1 MQNRRAF
8 CRTAAVT
15 AGAALGG
22 GLLAA
27 PARAEGARVV
37 AEKRLGSHIVDLT
50 VHSAAMNRDLPV
62 RLMLPQGWSKT
73 ADRTWPVVYAFHGG
87 NENYQAWNT
96 HTDIAARSL
105 RRQVIVVLPEGGY
118 AGGYTD
124 WWNYGFG
131 GSYAW
136 ETFHLKELRPLLE
149 QEYRAGTK
157 RAAFGQSTGGYGALI
172 YAARHPGMFKYAAAY
187 SPFASLLTAGVSTV
201 LNTGLDGLKGWNG
214 LGFNVDK
221 YTMWGDPFWQHDI
234 WEQHDPVSQAAN
246 LRGTKLYV
254 SVAKNGLPGPLDP
267 PTAQFADPAEAFCY
281 YTTKPFLDRLKE
293 LNIPVKTHLY
303 ERGTHSWVY
312 WQDEL
317 DRSWPAMMRA
327 IGA

>member
-8 CRTAAVT
+8 CRSAAVT
-15 AGAALGG
+15 AGAALVGG
-22 GLLAA
+22 ALAA
-27 PARAEGARVV
+27 PASAAGAEVV
-37 AEKRLGSHIVDLT
+37 NEHKLSDHIVDLT

-62 RLMLPQGWSKT
+62 RIMLPTGWSRT
-73 ADRTWPVVYAFHGG
+73 AKRTWPVVWALHGG
-87 NENYQAWNT
+87 NENYTAWNM
-96 HTDIAARSL
+96 HTDLAARSL
-105 RRQVIVVLPEGGY
+105 RRQVIVVMPEGGY

-131 GSYAW
+131 NSYAW
-136 ETFHLKELRPLLE
+136 ETFHLKELMPLLE
-149 QEYRAGTK
+149 AEYRAGTK
-157 RAAFGQSTGGYGALI
+157 RAVFGQSTGGYGSLI
-172 YAARHPGMFKYAAAY
+172 YSARNPGMFRYAAAY
-187 SPFASLLTAGVSTV
+187 SPFASLLTAGVSIV
-201 LNTGLDGLKGWNG
+201 LETGLAG
-214 LGFNVDK
+214 LGPFTDK
-221 YTMWGDPFWQHDI
+221 NAMWGDPFWQRDV
-234 WEQHDPVSQAAN
+234 WEEHDPVSQAAH

-293 LNIPVKTHLY
+293 LGIPVTTHLY
-303 ERGTHSWVY
+303 ERGTHSWPY

-317 DRSWPAMMRA
+317 SRSWPAMMRA